1 MTGSLAGGTDLT
13 VLGTGFGADASV
25 LEIEVAGV
33 ACAVTQINTD
43 GVHCRLGARPAADPV
58 PTRPMPTAALGNDLG
73 SFVGERGVRWQWAG
87 GGGQSMLLT
96 SFAIPSDCALGC
108 GSGWRELGS
117 GGAQVVEVRR
127 AKRACQ
133 PRLTLLGACALAPP
147 LLALPISD
155 CSRTVMA
162 GLVRGPSHRLICLHG
177 ARRRGEQSH
186 VERQR
191 HALAD
196 RDTRVGVGHETTAA
210 PPAAVSPV
218 QLHRECGGADLGCGR
233 VWRLMHVSR
242 WPGLRGGRQQ
252 RQLRQP
258 RVRGRHCRHV

>member
-1 MTGSLAGGTDLT
+1 MPPRITSIKPMTGSLAGGTDLT

-108 GSGWRELGS
+108 GSGWRPACAPGGPSSGVEAHTSQPDATHAHS
-117 GGAQVVEVRR
+117 GGLS
-127 AKRACQ
+127 C
-133 PRLTLLGACALAPP
+133 
-147 LLALPISD
+147 
-155 CSRTVMA
+155 
-162 GLVRGPSHRLICLHG
+162 
-177 ARRRGEQSH
+177 
-186 VERQR
+186 
-191 HALAD
+191 
-196 RDTRVGVGHETTAA
+196 
-210 PPAAVSPV
+210 
-218 QLHRECGGADLGCGR
+218 
-233 VWRLMHVSR
+233 
-242 WPGLRGGRQQ
+242 
-252 RQLRQP
+252 
-258 RVRGRHCRHV
+258 